1 MEWIPWTISAVSLL
15 IAFLT
20 FMRNTN
26 NDSRERLIE
35 DNQKM
40 DNINQ
45 SLIKV
50 NMKLDQAC
58 NTINELRIDIKSLN
72 TSVQD
77 LDRRVTILE
86 RDLKTAFVRIDELR
100 DDKK

>member
-86 RDLKTAFVRIDELR
+86 RDLKTAFTRIDELR

>member
-20 FMRNTN
+20 FMRNSN

>member
-20 FMRNTN
+20 FMRNSN

-86 RDLKTAFVRIDELR
+86 RDLKTAFTRIDELR

>member
-20 FMRNTN
+20 FMRNTS

-86 RDLKTAFVRIDELR
+86 RDLKTAFTRIDELR

>member
-1 MEWIPWTISAVSLL
+1 MDWIPWTISAVSLL

-20 FMRNTN
+20 FMRNTS

-100 DDKK
+100 DDRK